1 MKNKEELRSSKQR
14 TEIFKKGDTNNT
26 SLNSNSDL
34 NNTVYSSN
42 INVSNNDEEM
52 PKKILI

>member
-42 INVSNNDEEM
+42 INVSNNDEDM